1 MSCKYKTSEKIL
13 ENFPWVREH
22 FLRYNTRAIMDSRR
36 KKKKKNKLDVI
47 KIKFL
52 LFRRQ
57 H

>member
-36 KKKKKNKLDVI
+36 KKKE
-47 KIKFL
+47 
-52 LFRRQ
+52 
-57 H
+57 